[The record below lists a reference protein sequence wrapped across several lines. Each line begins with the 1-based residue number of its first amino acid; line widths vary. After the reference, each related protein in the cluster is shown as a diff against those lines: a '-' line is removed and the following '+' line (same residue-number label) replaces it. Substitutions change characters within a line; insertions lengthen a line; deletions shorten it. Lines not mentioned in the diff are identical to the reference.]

1 MMDISELTGI
11 INRYLTNKPLDIVN
25 GTADSTGLSG
35 VTLPGT
41 EETGKFS
48 DILTKVMEK
57 LPEENATLEDLETA
71 LTGTVND
78 SSMQSMT
85 AELLKSEL
93 LKSALSSDADLT
105 SGLFNQMVTLS
116 SADGSTMGKLSGISS
131 LIDSFED
138 ISQYSSL
145 SGFGTGVSGMLGA
158 SAIKGLVGDEE

>member
-116 SADGSTMGKLSGISS
+116 SADGSTVGKLSGISS

-145 SGFGTGVSGMLGA
+145 SGFGTGVSGMLGVD
-158 SAIKGLVGDEE
+158 AIKGLVGDEE